1 MLALTNL
8 ILPFVFILARLLPMA
23 LLFPAVAG
31 RTIPAR
37 LRLALVIVISVMI
50 TPLYMFS
57 VSNLG
62 GNAWALAIC
71 LARELVFGLGLALSV
86 LILVAGMQQVGS
98 LVSQMAGQS
107 AADVDPGTSFGATP
121 VERFFGVLSI
131 AIFLSIGG
139 HRQVVDAVLQKFNR
153 AYPRMKIQLVSS
165 YTLKL
170 QQMYQRG
177 ECDLILTTEDACG
190 PEGETLLEVPLVWV
204 GAPGGTVWTRRP
216 LRLALEYGCFFRRLV
231 QQTLDAEGIPWEM
244 GVEAD
249 SSRTIEASVS
259 ADLAICT
266 MLEGTEPGHL
276 EVVSHNGELPVFSP
290 TKINL
295 YANRLA
301 TDPVSQDLVET
312 LRVAYQAL

>member
-62 GNAWALAIC
+62 GNAWTLAIC

-86 LILVAGMQQVGS
+86 LILVAGMQQVGT
-98 LVSQMAGQS
+98 LISQMAGQS

-139 HRQVVDAVLQKFNR
+139 HRQVVDAVLQTFQWVPPGSTAPTVDSVVLLGELLKHSFELAIR
-153 AYPRMKIQLVSS
+153 AAAPIAFSLLMS
-165 YTLKL
+165 
-170 QQMYQRG
+170 
-177 ECDLILTTEDACG
+177 
-190 PEGETLLEVPLVWV
+190 TLLIGLLSKALPQV
-204 GAPGGTVWTRRP
+204 GTFGFGLGINYAVLLAVAAVSVGG
-216 LRLALEYGCFFRRLV
+216 LAWLFELHLDTGLEQIL
-231 QQTLDAEGIPWEM
+231 
-244 GVEAD
+244 
-249 SSRTIEASVS
+249 ASIRHSV
-259 ADLAICT
+259 
-266 MLEGTEPGHL
+266 
-276 EVVSHNGELPVFSP
+276 
-290 TKINL
+290 
-295 YANRLA
+295 ANA
-301 TDPVSQDLVET
+301 GG
-312 LRVAYQAL
+312 